1 MRLFSKSVIVAAA
14 TALLALTGCNNS
26 NKAIKTTK
34 FTSDDSSEYADLS
47 INLELPVSNKGAAGA
62 IRKSLID
69 IMDGQL
75 AFIGSYEGERLFP
88 AYDGVPDDNNAVV
101 EYYRIKAMDALN
113 ASASEFY
120 EERASY
126 IREDED
132 MTEEQK
138 KEALEE
144 FPRYQYDFNLEKQ
157 YETARFVVFN
167 SSDYIFL
174 GGAHGGILGEGSPT
188 FDKKDGHRIEKFLK
202 DDSLPQMQSLLTAG
216 LVEYFGDNDDTINA
230 GNVRDYLFLEDET
243 IPFPVWTPHPTEE
256 GLCFVYQQYEIASY
270 AAGMPSFII
279 PYDALK
285 SFLTPEAADLLNIK

>member
-88 AYDGVPDDNNAVV
+88 AYDGAPDDNDAVV